1 MDVSNIMDVGD
12 VIVKRFEPEVE
23 YVVIDI
29 NPDDCF
35 VYIMNRLT
43 KRCSVIDFMDLH
55 NWKTVGEGFKIDI
68 SFDDPD
74 DSGKEKEKSL
84 DFYKTEIH
92 RINYEL
98 DKIVN
103 ELHAISRK
111 VGK

>member
-1 MDVSNIMDVGD
+1 MDVSNVMDVGD

-35 VYIMNRLT
+35 VYIMNRST

-55 NWKTVGEGFKIDI
+55 NWKNVDKGKFKIDI
-68 SFDDPD
+68 SFDN
-74 DSGKEKEKSL
+74 SAEEKRMDL
-84 DFYKTEIH
+84 DFFKTEIH

>member
-1 MDVSNIMDVGD
+1 MDVSNVMDIGD
-12 VIVKRFEPEVE
+12 VIVKCFEPEVE

-35 VYIMNRLT
+35 VYIMNRLL

-55 NWKTVGEGFKIDI
+55 NWKIVDKGKFKIDI
-68 SFDDPD
+68 SLD
-74 DSGKEKEKSL
+74 DSDNSRKEKDL